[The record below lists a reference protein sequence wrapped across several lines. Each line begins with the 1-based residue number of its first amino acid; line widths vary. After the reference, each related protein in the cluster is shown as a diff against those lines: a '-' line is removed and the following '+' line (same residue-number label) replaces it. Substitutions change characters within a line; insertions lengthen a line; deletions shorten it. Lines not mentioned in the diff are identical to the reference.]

1 MVTSSLSLLFSVCG
15 HLEMIDILEQQGS
28 NLERPDT
35 HSAYPIHYAAQM
47 CGNKAENDEQR
58 ENGLKML
65 KKFIDKKVSLTC
77 EDGDKRQPLLWA
89 ASSGMSF

>member
-1 MVTSSLSLLFSVCG
+1 MGAVIYDLCLISVCG
-15 HLEMIDILEQQGS
+15 HLEMIDILQEQGC

-47 CGNKAENDEQR
+47 CGNKAENDAQR
-58 ENGLKML
+58 EKGMKML

-77 EDGDKRQPLLWA
+77 EDWRPKA
-89 ASSGMSF
+89 ATDVGSKLR